1 MTRRLGTLLYWL
13 GTVLAVLAI
22 LSAVTWNV
30 RTLQQRQQAQ
40 ENLRNVSPDRVEQ
53 ETALAEAFAR
63 QRASTESLK
72 LSVTYGGVLVLA
84 GLIVYGLG
92 LAARYASRMPNKDR
106 RE

>member
-1 MTRRLGTLLYWL
+1 MTRRLGTFLYWL
-13 GTVLAVLAI
+13 GSVLAVLAI
-22 LSAVTWNV
+22 LSAVAWNGW
-30 RTLQQRQQAQ
+30 TFQQRQLAQ
-40 ENLRNVSPDRVEQ
+40 ENLRTLSPERVER

-72 LSVTYGGVLVLA
+72 RSVTFGGVLVLG

-92 LAARYASRMPNKDR
+92 WAARQASRTPNDKR